1 MQLSS
6 GSTTS
11 LPMLKKLHIPPP
23 STKHP
28 LEKKKTKGRVRRPSS
43 AGAPP
48 PLHMIEQAGKT
59 AAGGGGEKAEPG
71 TSGWDYCSLPVATEM
86 AEGLAGEWCMHCS
99 SCCVFH
105 ELHSA
110 GKWSEIERCYVSAL
124 KAAFRRLRRER
135 ETICRYIHRRK

>member
-11 LPMLKKLHIPPP
+11 LPMLKKLHVPPP

-48 PLHMIEQAGKT
+48 SLHMIEQAGKMVVV
-59 AAGGGGEKAEPG
+59 GGGEKAEPG
-71 TSGWDYCSLPVATEM
+71 ASGWDYCSLPVAAEM
-86 AEGLAGEWCMHCS
+86 ADGLAGE
-99 SCCVFH
+99 
-105 ELHSA
+105 
-110 GKWSEIERCYVSAL
+110 
-124 KAAFRRLRRER
+124 
-135 ETICRYIHRRK
+135 